1 MPFDALE
8 RLAVKRQRLVD
19 QRLQRQSAENGQL
32 SHNAASHFLNSSLPS
47 KTDIPQEN
55 TLTGTQNDQNGFSVI
70 HKLFNMPE
78 TCFSEGRNQQTKVEL
93 QSDPDCTHQSLI
105 TILHKSKK
113 SKKHK
118 GKERDWLTD
127 DKWLETSKL
136 KQKPI
141 KSGSK

>member
-1 MPFDALE
+1 
-8 RLAVKRQRLVD
+8 
-19 QRLQRQSAENGQL
+19 
-32 SHNAASHFLNSSLPS
+32 
-47 KTDIPQEN
+47 
-55 TLTGTQNDQNGFSVI
+55 
-70 HKLFNMPE
+70 MPE

-93 QSDPDCTHQSLI
+93 QSDPDCTQQPLI

-127 DKWLETSKL
+127 DKDDKWLETSKL

-141 KSGSK
+141 KTGSK